1 MSIVPRP
8 RGFGTRE
15 DLVKHI
21 KTIGLKKG
29 IITMGKTIEKKIL
42 PEYFK
47 EVKAGRK
54 TFELRKDEDDVQVG
68 DTLVLREWDGENY
81 TGRRA
86 VRDVSYVLR
95 DVPEYGLQ
103 KGYCIIALTTMFYPS
118 TVCVQ
123 NGNNNMHINNIGTLT
138 IK

>member
-1 MSIVPRP
+1 M
-8 RGFGTRE
+8 TA
-15 DLVKHI
+15 
-21 KTIGLKKG
+21 
-29 IITMGKTIEKKIL
+29 MGKTIEKKIL

-47 EVKAGRK
+47 EVKACRK

-68 DTLVLREWDGENY
+68 DTLILREWDGENY

-103 KGYCIIALTTMFYPS
+103 NGYCIIALTTMFSPP

-123 NGNNNMHINNIGTLT
+123 NGNNNMHINNVGTLT
-138 IK
+138 IR

>member
-1 MSIVPRP
+1 MW
-8 RGFGTRE
+8 
-15 DLVKHI
+15 
-21 KTIGLKKG
+21 KG
-29 IITMGKTIEKKIL
+29 EMTAMGKTIEKKIL

-68 DTLVLREWDGENY
+68 DTLILREWDGENY

-123 NGNNNMHINNIGTLT
+123 NGNNNMHINNVGNLT
-138 IK
+138 IR

>member
-1 MSIVPRP
+1 MW
-8 RGFGTRE
+8 
-15 DLVKHI
+15 
-21 KTIGLKKG
+21 KG
-29 IITMGKTIEKKIL
+29 EMTAMGKTLEKKIL

-47 EVKAGRK
+47 EVKACRK

-68 DTLVLREWDGENY
+68 DTLILREWDGENY

-103 KGYCIIALTTMFYPS
+103 NGYCIIALTTMFSPS

-123 NGNNNMHINNIGTLT
+123 NGNNNMHINNVGTLT
-138 IK
+138 IR